1 MSGEMTLAKSFLLPT
16 EHLREASFF
25 NDAVVLVCRHD
36 KDGAFGIVVN
46 KPSPTKAGDLLR
58 ALRVK
63 AGGGTAGNVSGTDGG
78 VSGTKGDRSGTVGEV
93 SGTKGDG
100 SGTDGP
106 DSGTAG
112 SDSGT
117 AEGGKTDSEASG
129 IYISPAADAF
139 PVMQG
144 GPVLPEQV
152 FVLHSPERKFEATFQ
167 VDDDIAVTFSRDI
180 LAAIGE
186 GRAPQKI
193 LFAFGH
199 AGWTEGQ
206 LESEL
211 DRNSWVIVP
220 AAADVVF
227 DLPAAD
233 RLPTAMKRVGFD
245 ISQLSTISGNA

>member
-78 VSGTKGDRSGTVGEV
+78 VSGTKGD
-93 SGTKGDG
+93 G
-100 SGTDGP
+100 SGTDGPDSGMDGP

-117 AEGGKTDSEASG
+117 AGPDSGTADGGKTDSEASG